1 MPPEVAESLER
12 AEKSRADAE
21 KAAQSAS
28 Y

>member
-1 MPPEVAESLER
+1 SLER